1 MITLT
6 ENAIKRIQEVGLK
19 KNLKECYF
27 RITIQGGG
35 CQGFSY
41 NFSFEDTKK
50 SSDNVLNYNRVCVL
64 IDQPSLDIIDG
75 SKIDFVT
82 DLMGSYFKIE
92 NPQASSTCGCGT
104 SFAI

>member
-6 ENAIKRIQEVGLK
+6 ENAIKRIHEVGLK
-19 KNLKECYF
+19 KNLKKCYF
-27 RITIQGGG
+27 RITIEGGG

-41 NFSFEDTKK
+41 SFSFEDKK
-50 SSDNVLNYNRVCVL
+50 ITSDNVFDYNQVSVL

-104 SFAI
+104 SFAV